1 MPIFDTHCHYNLEP
15 LYSGQAFCFKIDEN
29 SPLLKKNWQDHW
41 LEAQQN
47 DIQKTLVPGAGLSSS
62 KLAVEIAKKDQN
74 LYASVAVH
82 PLRVEKIELKKA
94 MTIIEQLT
102 KEKSVIA
109 IGETGL
115 DFFHFS
121 KKDNLNKIQSIK
133 QAQEQLFIE
142 HIKLAIK
149 KKKTL
154 IIHARDQGEE
164 GYWRILEILKEYWPA
179 KENIIFHCLSGPID
193 YIKEAMNIK
202 NSYFGFDGNLTFK
215 NAKNLREMFQLIQKK
230 KADKILLETD
240 APYLA
245 PTPYRGQICQP
256 KMISHLANF
265 VKINLKANLDQIYQ
279 NSLAAFNLPS
289 NSEKNND

>member
-15 LYSGQAFCFKIDEN
+15 LYSGQAFCFKIDKN
-29 SPLLKKNWQDHW
+29 DSLLKKNWQDHW
-41 LEAQQN
+41 LEAQNN
-47 DIQKTLVPGAGLSSS
+47 DIQKTLIPGAGLNSSQ
-62 KLAVEIAKKDQN
+62 LAVEIAKKDQN

-82 PLRVEKIELKKA
+82 PLRVEKIALKKA
-94 MTIIEQLT
+94 IATIEQLAE
-102 KEKSVIA
+102 EKSVIA

-121 KKDNLNKIQSIK
+121 KKDDLNKLQNIK
-133 QAQEQLFIE
+133 QAQEKLFIE

-193 YIKEAMNIK
+193 YIKEAMTIE

-215 NAKNLREMFQLIQKK
+215 NAKNLREMFQLIQRE

-245 PTPYRGQICQP
+245 PVPYRGQICQP